1 MSRPDYDDMIT
12 ENNNRG
18 KKATRST
25 VLAVLFVILVVLI
38 VLVIYLI
45 ANPGKKLDIA
55 EKKEEVSV
63 NEEKPSLFGFNT
75 SSSDSVTVE
84 DGVVPETESQLI
96 IAEPLLA
103 IEESPSEEGE
113 MPLLIIGESNS
124 FDVQEEEAEDPSQE
138 VESIEK
144 SETAYTAER
153 EAPSA
158 PGEIADEMAV
168 DTPVIEETVEAETI
182 LTPSHEESTY
192 EDTESIIENVEEIEK
207 EEPLLAVSSL
217 DVVESSSS
225 FLDGD
230 NLVITGQNGSAVHS
244 LFSGTVVAAGK
255 ENGMK
260 YIVVEDSDGNLVRYS
275 GFERVTVKL
284 KERVKKGEV
293 LGSIGSS
300 SFSRIIL
307 TYTSGETD

>member
-12 ENNNRG
+12 DNNNRG
-18 KKATRST
+18 KKATRAT

-75 SSSDSVTVE
+75 SSSDSVTV
-84 DGVVPETESQLI
+84 DGVAPETEPQLI
-96 IAEPLLA
+96 IAEPLSA

-124 FDVQEEEAEDPSQE
+124 FDVQKEEAEVPSQE
-138 VESIEK
+138 A
-144 SETAYTAER
+144 ETVYTAER

-158 PGEIADEMAV
+158 PGETANVVAV
-168 DTPVIEETVEAETI
+168 DTPIIEETVEAETI
-182 LTPSHEESTY
+182 STPSHEESTY
-192 EDTESIIENVEEIEK
+192 EDTESIPENIEEPSIIEK
-207 EEPLLAVSSL
+207 EELLSSVSSL

-225 FLDGD
+225 VLDGD

-307 TYTSGETD
+307 TYTPGETD